1 MRLRR
6 YYLSFLTGAAAAI
19 LVLLLMDGTDSQR
32 LLGIANA
39 FVTVSVTLLGF
50 MVAGLALLV
59 SILDNPLMRRVA
71 EMGKLPI
78 LYGEMYWC
86 AALCFI
92 SMIFSIASLFT
103 GNSHLIWLV
112 AASTGVMTTAFGF
125 MLASGYHMYNV
136 LTRLDNTD

>member
-1 MRLRR
+1 MSLSR
-6 YYLSFLTGAAAAI
+6 YYLSFLAGVAAAI
-19 LVLLLMDGTDSQR
+19 LGFLLLDNTKDPQR

-59 SILDNPLMRRVA
+59 SIRGNPFMKRVE

-86 AALCFI
+86 AALCFVSLI
-92 SMIFSIASLFT
+92 ISIACLFISN
-103 GNSHLIWLV
+103 GLLLWLV
-112 AASTGVMTTAFGF
+112 AGVTGVMTTAFGF
-125 MLASGYHMYNV
+125 MLASGYHMYLV
-136 LTRLDNTD
+136 LARLD